1 MNANQ
6 KNQDVTLS
14 LLQSI
19 ANNADITQRSLA
31 KRLGLALG
39 LTNNY
44 LKECIKSGLIKVEQI
59 PANRYLYYLTPKGL
73 TEKATLMSSYV
84 NRSMNFF
91 SEALLEA
98 EQFFTLCHQQHYSRV
113 ALVGNNDLSDIAL
126 LVAKSFDIELQAV
139 TTVDNVKGRV
149 DAWLI
154 ADTRHGQKYYEQL
167 LAKKISADVIFC
179 FSMLGV
185 KPRLQECKHDA
196 S

>member
-84 NRSMNFF
+84 NRSMHFF
-91 SEALLEA
+91 REARLEA